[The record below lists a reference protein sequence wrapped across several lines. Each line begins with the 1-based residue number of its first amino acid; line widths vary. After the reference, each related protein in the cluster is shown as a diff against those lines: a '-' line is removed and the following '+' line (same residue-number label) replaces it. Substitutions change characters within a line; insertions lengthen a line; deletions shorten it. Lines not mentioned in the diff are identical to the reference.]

1 MMSKS
6 ADSTRIRIKP
16 KTGPVFQMRV
26 AGLGFSNGHVLV
38 HRAKHENFW
47 TFPGGG
53 AEIGETSQETLVREM
68 DEELGVTVSIGRL
81 LWSVENFFHYEG
93 RDWHELGLYYVMD
106 IPADFPF
113 SDSGEIV
120 HENRDGK
127 NDLEFKWVP
136 ATHAALAEVD
146 IPPYFIVAEIE
157 NLPETP
163 RHIVWDDRNLDS
175 EANRSKMRGGG
186 FNI

>member
-1 MMSKS
+1 M
-6 ADSTRIRIKP
+6 
-16 KTGPVFQMRV
+16 
-26 AGLGFSNGHVLV
+26 
-38 HRAKHENFW
+38 
-47 TFPGGG
+47 
-53 AEIGETSQETLVREM
+53 
-68 DEELGVTVSIGRL
+68 
-81 LWSVENFFHYEG
+81 
-93 RDWHELGLYYVMD
+93 
-106 IPADFPF
+106 
-113 SDSGEIV
+113 
-120 HENRDGK
+120 
-127 NDLEFKWVP
+127 P